1 MSDMPK
7 EIWAEQ
13 DGDDIIIHNNS
24 PDLEGLI
31 ATGYLSHYTRTDTL
45 PTWQPIETAPRDGT
59 FVILA
64 RLYELDGE
72 PMSVVTFGHW
82 TDGYDDGPDGMG
94 MNSGWED
101 HHYSEFD
108 PGRDFGNPSYMR
120 EPRQP
125 THWMPLPPAPKGPTH
140 D

>member
-1 MSDMPK
+1 MTDA
-7 EIWAEQ
+7 EIWMVDL
-13 DGDDIIIHNNS
+13 DG
-24 PDLEGLI
+24 
-31 ATGYLSHYTRTDTL
+31 TGSMHSAGKGDPGAVGYTQTDTL
-45 PTWQPIETAPRDGT
+45 PTWQPIETAPKDGT

-82 TDGYDDGPDGMG
+82 TDGYDDGPDEMG

-140 D
+140 E